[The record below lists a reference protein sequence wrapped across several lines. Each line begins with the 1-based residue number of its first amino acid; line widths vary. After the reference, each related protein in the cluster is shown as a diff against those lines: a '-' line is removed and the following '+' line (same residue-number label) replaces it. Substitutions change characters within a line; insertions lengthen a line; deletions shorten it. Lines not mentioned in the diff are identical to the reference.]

1 MRDRAEETTSRA
13 PLSAT
18 YAIVIPTML
27 PMRKQMLADLLA
39 QLAELAPDVHVA
51 VSAHDDAEPVRNDWV
66 RALQLGAVAA
76 SEWTMYLED
85 DAYLA
90 GVFDEVVRQTLAN
103 AGDTG
108 HRLVSFYS
116 DNRRLLRAAAEG
128 RTTCVLPARYLW
140 STVCIAVH
148 TADVESIAEFAPAWY
163 ASHPEHW
170 HASDLVL
177 GAWCD
182 AAGSDVL
189 VAVPSP
195 VQHRDPPSTLGHNVA
210 RRRISRTF
218 RRATGRC
225 PTDPEARS
233 SQASI
238 TEVAIHGRVGGA
250 MDRLWRMRCQPRKPG
265 IFARAASLIVS

>member
-1 MRDRAEETTSRA
+1 MADRAEETSGA

-18 YAIVIPTML
+18 YAIVIPTVL
-27 PMRKQMLADLLA
+27 PMRSRMLADLLA

-51 VSAHDDAEPVRNDWV
+51 VSPHDDAEPVRNDWV
-66 RALQLGAVAA
+66 RALRIGAVAA
-76 SEWTMYLED
+76 CEWTVYLED

-90 GVFDEVVRQTLAN
+90 GVFDEVVRQTLAI

-116 DNRRLLRAAAEG
+116 DNRRLLRAAAES

-140 STVCIAVH
+140 SSVCIAVH

-177 GAWCD
+177 GAWC
-182 AAGSDVL
+182 ATAGSDVL

-195 VQHRDPPSTLGHNVA
+195 VQHRDPPSTLGHHTS
-210 RRRISRTF
+210 RRRNSRTYL
-218 RRATGRC
+218 RAYGPVPDRTR
-225 PTDPEARS
+225 
-233 SQASI
+233 
-238 TEVAIHGRVGGA
+238 GA
-250 MDRLWRMRCQPRKPG
+250 E
-265 IFARAASLIVS
+265 